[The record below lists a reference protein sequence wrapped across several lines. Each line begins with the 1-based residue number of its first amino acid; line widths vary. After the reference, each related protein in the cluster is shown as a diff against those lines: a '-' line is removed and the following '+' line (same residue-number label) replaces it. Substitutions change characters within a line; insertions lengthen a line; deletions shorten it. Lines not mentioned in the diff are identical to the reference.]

1 MGLVG
6 QNEFCSG
13 YGKVDL
19 STAVL
24 VGTIESA
31 LFLWIV
37 KGDLSCISRSR
48 VTGLKMATEIRMCLY
63 TKTECKK
70 GKEQDRG

>member
-24 VGTIESA
+24 VEVSWESA

-48 VTGLKMATEIRMCLY
+48 VTGLKMATEAKDVSLH
-63 TKTECKK
+63 
-70 GKEQDRG
+70 